1 MSPADTLLALAGLWL
16 IAVITPGPNMILF
29 MAIGL
34 SSPTASV
41 IASAAAIVLGTLCW
55 GLAGL
60 FGLFWLFELFP
71 AAAVAVKVAGGLY
84 LAWMGLGLIRRNLSP
99 PAETTRALAAT
110 LSPRRAFLTGL
121 ATALGNP
128 KSLVFVSS
136 LFAVTR
142 LAEQPLAV
150 GLAGVGVMITQS
162 TLYYVILGTALRK
175 LPFARRPGATGRLL
189 AMGTGIVMMA
199 YGAKM
204 AWER

>member
-16 IAVITPGPNMILF
+16 VAVITPGPNMILF
-29 MAIGL
+29 MAVGL

-41 IASAAAIVLGTLCW
+41 VASAAAIVIGTLCW

-71 AAAVAVKVAGGLY
+71 AAAVAVKVAGGVY
-84 LAWMGLGLIRRNLSP
+84 LAWMGLGLIRRNLAP
-99 PAETTRALAAT
+99 PAETARTPAVALT
-110 LSPRRAFLTGL
+110 PRRAFLTGL

-142 LAEQPLAV
+142 LAEQPIAV
-150 GLAGVGVMITQS
+150 GLAGVGVMITLS
-162 TLYYVILGTALRK
+162 TLYYVVLGLALRT
-175 LPFARRPGATGRLL
+175 LPFARRPGAAGRAL
-189 AMGTGIVMMA
+189 AFGTGLVMMA
-199 YGAKM
+199 YGGKM